1 MEKYFINEVLEMDCD
16 DNGNLTVKFVLE
28 EDDEN
33 TFRLLETNEYYYW
46 VDENY
51 NDEISGEPLTND
63 WDEEEH
69 YSDEG
74 FNFIQWKDY
83 NHSEEVVI
91 EFIKDSFLSKEEL
104 PIKIKIEEIVAIIIL
119 PFQIAFAISIKSIS
133 SEFSLILL

>member
-28 EDDEN
+28 EDEEN
-33 TFRLLETNEYYYW
+33 TYRLLETNEYYYW

-91 EFIKDSFLSKEEL
+91 DFIKDSFLSKEEL
-104 PIKIKIEEIVAIIIL
+104 PNKIKIE
-119 PFQIAFAISIKSIS
+119 
-133 SEFSLILL
+133 